1 MKKFNYL
8 VLLLLFLIGF
18 QTPIDAFGADCRTK
32 IAPRRADGGILLKA
46 HTRGKAPFTY
56 EWSNGAKTQSIK
68 VKEPGKY
75 CVKVEDAEGCVSD
88 ACFVVRK
95 PGDGDD
101 VKCRTR
107 IMPRRTDAGLK
118 LIART
123 RGKAPFT
130 YHWSTGDTT
139 QSIVVKEPGKYCVK
153 VEDAEGC
160 ISKTCFELRKP
171 GDGDD
176 AKCRTRIMPRRTDKG
191 VKLTARTR
199 GKAPFK
205 YHWSTGDTTQSI
217 VVKEPGKYCVKV
229 EDAEGCISKTCFEL
243 RKPGDGDDA
252 KCRTRIMPRRTDK
265 GVKLT
270 ARTRGKAPF
279 KYHWSTGDTTQSI
292 VVKEPGKYCVKVEDA
307 EGCISKTCFD
317 LRKGRKHHKRAK
329 DDDSVDVRA
338 WEVDE
343 NPYIRDINVFPVP
356 VSDRLNVV
364 IDGSIGV
371 PVMVEI
377 TDMEGRSLLNRQAVT
392 NEEHTVLEMS
402 VSQLNPGQ
410 YLLRVTSTTS
420 SKIRRFVKL

>member
-160 ISKTCFELRKP
+160 ISKTCF
-171 GDGDD
+171 
-176 AKCRTRIMPRRTDKG
+176 
-191 VKLTARTR
+191 
-199 GKAPFK
+199 
-205 YHWSTGDTTQSI
+205 
-217 VVKEPGKYCVKV
+217 
-229 EDAEGCISKTCFEL
+229 
-243 RKPGDGDDA
+243 
-252 KCRTRIMPRRTDK
+252 
-265 GVKLT
+265 
-270 ARTRGKAPF
+270 
-279 KYHWSTGDTTQSI
+279 
-292 VVKEPGKYCVKVEDA
+292 
-307 EGCISKTCFD
+307 D